1 MTHRWW
7 FTVDCT
13 PTTYIY
19 VKVLMGVSRL
29 PSRGKDLVSVIA
41 GDERKKLLSLSTYE
55 VICKSPKSI
64 EFLQILTSFTK
75 IWTIG
80 PKIESKVGKKRQ
92 FTMER
97 PEPHC
102 MTLVFRFEVKWKR
115 YCPILAFFSSFHLSA
130 AAFQVPTYHA
140 MPRSLWCAWVTC
152 ARKRLLKSKDLWS
165 AENFISVSNPKW
177 RTKHVACSLDKF
189 C

>member
-1 MTHRWW
+1 MTRRWW

-41 GDERKKLLSLSTYE
+41 GDERKKLFSLSTYE
-55 VICKSPKSI
+55 VICKSPRSI
-64 EFLQILTSFTK
+64 EFLQFLTSFTK

-80 PKIESKVGKKRQ
+80 PKIESKIGKKRQ

-102 MTLVFRFEVKWKR
+102 M
-115 YCPILAFFSSFHLSA
+115 ILAFRFA
-130 AAFQVPTYHA
+130 AQVET
-140 MPRSLWCAWVTC
+140 
-152 ARKRLLKSKDLWS
+152 LLPIPSVCR
-165 AENFISVSNPKW
+165 SVSSAYVPRNA
-177 RTKHVACSLDKF
+177 TQLVMCLGNLCTETAAVI
-189 C
+189 

>member
-19 VKVLMGVSRL
+19 VKVLMRVSRL

-80 PKIESKVGKKRQ
+80 PKIESKIGKKRQ

-102 MTLVFRFEVKWKR
+102 MTLVFRFAAQVETLL
-115 YCPILAFFSSFHLSA
+115 PNFSLFL
-130 AAFQVPTYHA
+130 
-140 MPRSLWCAWVTC
+140 
-152 ARKRLLKSKDLWS
+152 
-165 AENFISVSNPKW
+165 FIPPVCRSVSSAYVPRNA
-177 RTKHVACSLDKF
+177 TQLVMCLGNLCTETAAVI
-189 C
+189 